1 MKLLNISLKKSK
13 YRNSH
18 FQKQAAWNLKK
29 EIKKHLR
36 LVKLNGKKQQK
47 KETILT
53 YLLNRLG
60 EGENIKAK
68 PNKKK
73 NKVSKIMK
81 KMKTKTFINLL

>member
-1 MKLLNISLKKSK
+1 VP
-13 YRNSH
+13 
-18 FQKQAAWNLKK
+18 NLKK